1 MLVSGVTRRV
11 AANSN
16 RSRDDQVN
24 ISGLSE
30 WLSDYKKKK
39 KKNIQATSK
48 ALKLLIITKHTGY
61 KIP

>member
-30 WLSDYKKKK
+30 WLSDYKLKKK
-39 KKNIQATSK
+39 KEHPSNF
-48 ALKLLIITKHTGY
+48 
-61 KIP
+61 